1 MELARNL
8 LLALHLI
15 GMTGILISLILSRKN
30 LSPGVTYSALLS
42 LITGIALVGLRYPLV
57 DANPTKWE
65 EIDNLKISVK
75 LLLVLT
81 ILIIGLKNRS
91 KDSIGRNAVRVIFM
105 LTLITITIAIL

>member
-1 MELARNL
+1 VELARNL

-30 LSPGVTYSALLS
+30 LSPGVTHSALLS
-42 LITGIALVGLRYPLV
+42 LISGVALVGLRYPLV